1 VLRVGGVSAGDRILL
16 ALPISSTV
24 GSDAYLALFNL
35 GVLTLASEGTSLAD
49 IREFAPTVLIATVSD
64 ALRLA
69 QLAALEQV
77 DLAEATVRLVIVT
90 GEPGGSLRV
99 TRRSIEGRWGATCLD
114 VYSLTELGV
123 IGRGCGTRGDGLHLD
138 DDQLTLQVLDPDG
151 DEVVDPSEL
160 GELVITTPE
169 TWGTPLAN
177 FHTGDLVRL
186 EPGGCACGDGA
197 WAIGGVLGRVSER
210 MLVRGTVL
218 LPSTI
223 EQVVRRHPAVVD
235 FQLRTFLVRG
245 ECEVLVLVE
254 ANASIASEGDRARVA
269 AEVSED
275 LRRSLGL
282 RLHCDVLAPDS
293 PASDLDAGRRARRL
307 NRP

>member
-1 VLRVGGVSAGDRILL
+1 V
-16 ALPISSTV
+16 SSTV
-24 GSDAYLALFNL
+24 GADAYVALLEL
-35 GVLTLASEGTSLAD
+35 GSLTLASDDTSLAVV
-49 IREFAPTVLIATVSD
+49 REFAPTILIATVSD

-69 QLAALEQV
+69 YAAALAQV
-77 DLAEATVRLVIVT
+77 DLAETPVRLVIVT
-90 GEPGGSLRV
+90 GEPGGSLPV
-99 TRRSIEGRWGATCLD
+99 TRRILEGRWGAACLD
-114 VYSLTELGV
+114 VYALTELGV
-123 IGRGCGTRGDGLHLD
+123 IGWGCGDRGDGLHFD
-138 DDQLTLQVLDPDG
+138 DRQLGLQVLEADG
-151 DEVVDPSEL
+151 DEEVDPGEL
-160 GELVITTPE
+160 GELVVTTPE

-186 EPGGCACGDGA
+186 APDSCACAGGA
-197 WAIGGVLGRVSER
+197 WAVGGVLGRVSER

-235 FQLRTFLVRG
+235 FQLRTFVVRG

-254 ANASIASEGDRARVA
+254 TTPSIASEGDRARVA

-282 RLHCDVLAPDS
+282 RLHCDVLAPGS
-293 PASDLDAGRRARRL
+293 PASELDAGRRARRM